1 LPTSSLF
8 ISLSCPT
15 GVPSF
20 ELEEVWVHITGVPH
34 TYRHYLVFWALGT
47 VIGATIEVDMLTYR
61 KKGVIRVK
69 VGMLDKSQLPHTTV
83 LVFGTQGYP
92 VTFTQEAELFLPAT
106 IPPSDDDPMDHDDL
120 GDADHRAEKRE
131 RDAPAKKLR
140 STGQS
145 ESSFPHTSNGGSGQA
160 PMQHSFVVTPLGNR
174 RPCPPIKPIVLDGTK
189 KPPLIAVTPP
199 KGGFRQ
205 HTTNAFS
212 KYHPFFD
219 SVSGGTAVTNHSA
232 MASETDNQ
240 QVLEGGAL
248 DEVTSTSSKDC
259 DSTPGLDSE
268 EAGAEGRPAAV
279 GEKPLCPSLSLTPV
293 TLQTCTTR
301 LGEASTPL
309 REDRQHSPLMREE
322 QQRSPLADSAGAALL
337 ASHSDGVRSK
347 SSIPLLFSERCDDEH
362 SPDTRLAEYQGK
374 FTTNMVPAQSG
385 NSGSGQLENTS
396 SAGFSTPN
404 IYDAG
409 TDLVFDVEVGSVFV
423 NGKRRSARAN
433 HVLSADGTSAADE
446 LVMDKAMRRAASRN
460 LDSSLASCILCNP
473 DTST

>member
-1 LPTSSLF
+1 
-8 ISLSCPT
+8 
-15 GVPSF
+15 
-20 ELEEVWVHITGVPH
+20 
-34 TYRHYLVFWALGT
+34 
-47 VIGATIEVDMLTYR
+47 MLTYR

-199 KGGFRQ
+199 KGGFRP
-205 HTTNAFS
+205 HTTNALS
-212 KYHPFFD
+212 
-219 SVSGGTAVTNHSA
+219 
-232 MASETDNQ
+232 NQ

-279 GEKPLCPSLSLTPV
+279 GEKPLCPSLSLPPV

-337 ASHSDGVRSK
+337 ASHSDGVRK
-347 SSIPLLFSERCDDEH
+347 
-362 SPDTRLAEYQGK
+362 YQGK

-404 IYDAG
+404 IYDA
-409 TDLVFDVEVGSVFV
+409 
-423 NGKRRSARAN
+423 
-433 HVLSADGTSAADE
+433 ADE

-460 LDSSLASCILCNP
+460 LDSPLASCIPTDTPFASHQAQNMKNILCAFEQLSGLKVNFHK
-473 DTST
+473 SEIFCFGQEKNFENQYMELFGV